1 MNMNSS
7 SSFRRFHVVSWN
19 VRGLG
24 DSDKCNVVRNVFS
37 DAKTTFICIQE
48 SKLSEVNFFK
58 AQTFLPRPFSSSFVM
73 LPASGS
79 RGGLITAWDPALF
92 TLTSQL
98 SNSFS
103 LTTSFSCNAS
113 NIDFT
118 ITNVYGPSDHSAST
132 QFLEGIRDTK
142 ALVSGAWILLGDFNL
157 VRCAADKSNGSFNPN
172 LADAF
177 NQTIQDIVVSEVDLS
192 DRRFT
197 WTNNQ
202 AFPILA
208 KLDRVFTNAP
218 LDLALPMANLSSLPR
233 PTSDHT
239 PLLLSLASDI
249 PKPDSFR
256 LDNFLLRNESFFA
269 SITQGWHQ
277 AASCTAGQLVAC
289 IKAAR
294 AATKVWN
301 QCNRAPL
308 EITQNCQFLI
318 QLFNYFEETRTLS
331 QAEFQV
337 HGLA

>member
-1 MNMNSS
+1 
-7 SSFRRFHVVSWN
+7 
-19 VRGLG
+19 
-24 DSDKCNVVRNVFS
+24 VRNVFS

-277 AASCTAGQLVAC
+277 AASCTDAAGQLVAC